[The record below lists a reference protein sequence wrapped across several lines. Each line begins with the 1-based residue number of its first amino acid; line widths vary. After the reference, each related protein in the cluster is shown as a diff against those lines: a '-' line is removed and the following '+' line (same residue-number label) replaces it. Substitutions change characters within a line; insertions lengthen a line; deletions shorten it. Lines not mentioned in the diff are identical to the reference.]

1 MGNRKSR
8 PKRTQPLG
16 KVSRLKS
23 TPPSVQVK
31 ATSTLK
37 SSRNFD
43 RCPEN
48 PNEFA
53 HNLNSPLPMRTV
65 NEPVILV
72 WLDSR
77 IDDTVFDTRLTKHML
92 GTLIAN
98 DSLHSFTNT
107 TDCLEFMTQRQDT
120 IETIFLIMSG
130 ERA

>member
-16 KVSRLKS
+16 KVSRLQS
-23 TPPSVQVK
+23 TPLSTQVK
-31 ATSTLK
+31 STSTLK

-43 RCPEN
+43 RCPEK

-53 HNLNSPLPMRTV
+53 HNLTTPSPTRTLS
-65 NEPVILV
+65 ESVILV

-77 IDDTVFDTRLTKHML
+77 IDDAVADTRLTKHML

-98 DSLHSFTNT
+98 GSLHSFTNT
-107 TDCLEFMTQRQDT
+107 TDCLEFITQRQDT

-130 ERA
+130 E